1 MAFRAVHAQWGAIFA
16 HLPDLGSGQ
25 SGKPCGRPG
34 RPRRYVS
41 DECRHPMHARTSRTG
56 LRFFTHAPGA
66 PACALGLE
74 SAAHHLLKLELT
86 AAAPDAG
93 AHAELEVPGPGS
105 AWRAEAL
112 ATDPTWAWKTAPGAQ
127 LASPITNTDITART
141 EKTRTDS
148 PARPGSAPSPPHGS
162 PPRSGVGRRVRHVLG
177 LALVLHPA
185 GPVQRAPPHHR
196 PRPMV
201 TRWTGPCRT
210 PGHRGPGRSPHGPEQ
225 PSTVSAAP
233 LSSRSASAPLAPLA
247 PGSQTVVFRDGL
259 HTRGRRHGGRHV
271 HHPARRNPG
280 RCPGMT

>member
-41 DECRHPMHARTSRTG
+41 DECRHPMHGRLRGASKTSRTG
-56 LRFFTHAPGA
+56 LRFFAHAPDA

-105 AWRAEAL
+105 AWRADVL

-127 LASPITNTDITART
+127 LASP
-141 EKTRTDS
+141 S
-148 PARPGSAPSPPHGS
+148 PTPTSPPAPRGRGPTA
-162 PPRSGVGRRVRHVLG
+162 PPALAQHRPLHTAHRRGLASGVEY
-177 LALVLHPA
+177 ATFSDWPWCSI
-185 GPVQRAPPHHR
+185 P
-196 PRPMV
+196 
-201 TRWTGPCRT
+201 
-210 PGHRGPGRSPHGPEQ
+210 PGRYSERRL
-225 PSTVSAAP
+225 TI
-233 LSSRSASAPLAPLA
+233 
-247 PGSQTVVFRDGL
+247 GL
-259 HTRGRRHGGRHV
+259 GRW
-271 HHPARRNPG
+271 
-280 RCPGMT
+280 